1 MYLYNKYIMSSNL
14 RLLLLMT
21 ILTNKLK
28 TIYLRNNNLQL
39 FRNTETLVKHN
50 FVFKMDKF
58 LVCVGIVGNYPSSE
72 VIKVETLFGK
82 LLKRMKMILRN
93 IWRKDWQPSSQQAS
107 FLMWLDKISKFYFLN
122 IYVENK
128 NNIII

>member
-1 MYLYNKYIMSSNL
+1 
-14 RLLLLMT
+14 MT

-93 IWRKDWQPSSQQAS
+93 IWRKDWQPS
-107 FLMWLDKISKFYFLN
+107 
-122 IYVENK
+122 
-128 NNIII
+128 